1 MKLPLTL
8 TELSQALPRAVVELP
23 RPVGIAGQCWEAA
36 VPGGRSLGFTA
47 QSGDGA
53 AQNGS
58 NGLFESSRGPH
69 FQICGGGGRY
79 GKLEIHSLIEMQTA
93 EQKTGWNNRARR

>member
-8 TELSQALPRAVVELP
+8 TELSQALPRPVVELP
-23 RPVGIAGQCWEAA
+23 RPVGMAGRYWEAA
-36 VPGGRSLGFTA
+36 DPGGRSLGLTA

-58 NGLFESSRGPH
+58 YGLFESSRGPH
-69 FQICGGGGRY
+69 FHLCGGGVGPVNL
-79 GKLEIHSLIEMQTA
+79 KSIP
-93 EQKTGWNNRARR
+93 